1 MSAKGGGGQVAGIG
15 REATPPPAA
24 ADGLSAADELP
35 RRGRVRLGEVPG
47 QVGVRGDEVRDRLVR
62 GLRGDLALPG
72 DDRVAGLLVGVE
84 REGADAATGLEET
97 VVEALEVGRGGVL
110 GSAHVLAV

>member
-24 ADGLSAADELP
+24 ANGSSAADQLP
-35 RRGRVRLGEVPG
+35 RRGRVRLGEVAR
-47 QVGVRGDEVRDRLVR
+47 QVGVRDDEVRDRLVG
-62 GLRGDLALPG
+62 GLRGDPALPG
-72 DDRVAGLLVGVE
+72 DDRVDGLLVGVE
-84 REGADAATGLEET
+84 RKGADAATGLEET
-97 VVEALEVGRGGVL
+97 VVQTLEVGRGGVL